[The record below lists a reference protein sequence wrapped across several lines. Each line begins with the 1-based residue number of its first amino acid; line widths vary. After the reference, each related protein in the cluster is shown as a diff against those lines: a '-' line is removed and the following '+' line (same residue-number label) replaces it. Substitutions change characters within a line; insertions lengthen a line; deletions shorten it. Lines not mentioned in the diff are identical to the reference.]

1 MKLDN
6 INEMVA
12 DYERKTGEKVDLSK
26 FEWVD
31 KVGYVDKQNMHLK
44 IVPNGGFF
52 IWGIGELDGEKYL
65 YLDQHY
71 GEFKSVVSYLN
82 DVIRI
87 NSLTSI
93 VTATHRN
100 IKPFMRKWKMHRLEQ
115 YDYDFEGRHYYVL
128 QTDVENLRG

>member
-1 MKLDN
+1 MKLGN
-6 INEMVA
+6 INEMVT
-12 DYERKTGEKVDLSK
+12 DYERKTGETVNLSK
-26 FEWVD
+26 FEWRDRIGFVD
-31 KVGYVDKQNMHLK
+31 NDNVHLK

-52 IWGIGELDGEKYL
+52 IWGVGELDGEKYL

-71 GEFKSVVSYLN
+71 GEFKSVVSYFKE
-82 DVIRI
+82 VIRI

-100 IKPFMRKWKMHRLEQ
+100 IKPFIRKWKMHRLEQ
-115 YDYDFEGRHYYVL
+115 YDYDYEGRHYYVL

>member
-1 MKLDN
+1 MKLGN

-12 DYERKTGEKVDLSK
+12 DYERTTNETVDLER

-31 KVGYVDKQNMHLK
+31 KIGFVDKENMHLK
-44 IVPNGGFF
+44 IVPQGGFF

-71 GEFKSVVSYLN
+71 GAFKSVVPYFEE
-82 DVIRI
+82 VIRI
-87 NSLTSI
+87 NGIKSI

-100 IKPFMRKWKMHRLEQ
+100 IKPFIRKWKMHRLEK
-115 YDYDFEGRHYYVL
+115 YDYDFENRHYFVL
-128 QTDVENLRG
+128 QTDVKNLRG

>member
-6 INEMVA
+6 INDMVA
-12 DYERKTGEKVDLSK
+12 DYEQKTGETVDLSGFK
-26 FEWVD
+26 WQD
-31 KVGYVDKQNMHLK
+31 KIGYVDKQNMHLK
-44 IVPNGGFF
+44 IVPHGGFF
-52 IWGIGELDGEKYL
+52 IWATGELDGEKYL

-71 GEFKSVVSYLN
+71 GEFKSVVSYLKE
-82 DVIRI
+82 VISI

-100 IKPFMRKWKMHRLEQ
+100 IKPFMRKWKMRRLEK

-128 QTDVENLRG
+128 QTDVNNLRG